1 MTQFAH
7 KKSLGQNFLK
17 NDAVIAQIVDLS
29 AITKDDVV
37 IEIGPGQGVL
47 TEALA
52 HKAKKVIAIELDDR
66 LIPVLEK
73 RFEKSD
79 NVTIVHGDV
88 LHMNINELIV
98 QYETYKVVANIP
110 YYITAPIIRLFLEQ
124 ECTPQMV
131 TLMVQKEMAE
141 RLSAEPGKMSIIAV
155 AAQYYAH
162 VTYGFT
168 VSRKDFD
175 PVPAVDSA
183 VITLTMKNEH
193 MGAKIATK
201 DLFRIVKMG
210 FSARRKT
217 LSNNLANGLH
227 VSKDDI
233 VAILH
238 AVAIK
243 ENVRAQE
250 LSVAQWISLTQKILQ
265 KGNCENESKK

>member
-17 NDAVIAQIVDLS
+17 NDAVIARIVDFS

-47 TEALA
+47 TEVLA
-52 HKAKKVIAIELDDR
+52 QRAKKVIAIELDDR
-66 LIPVLEK
+66 LISTLDK
-73 RFEKSD
+73 RFENFD

-88 LHMNINELIV
+88 LHMNINELIA
-98 QYETYKVVANIP
+98 QYDTYKVVANIP

-124 ECTPQMV
+124 ERSPQTV

-168 VSRKDFD
+168 VPREDFE

-193 MGAKIATK
+193 ADSNFDTK

-227 VSKDDI
+227 ISKDDV

-250 LSVAQWISLTQKILQ
+250 LSIAQWISLTQEILQ
-265 KGNCENESKK
+265 KRNCEDEGKK

>member
-17 NDAVIAQIVDLS
+17 NDAVIAQIVDFS

-52 HKAKKVIAIELDDR
+52 QRAKKVIAIELDDR
-66 LIPVLEK
+66 LISTLDK
-73 RFEKSD
+73 RFEECN

-88 LHMNINELIV
+88 LHMNINELIA
-98 QYETYKVVANIP
+98 QYDVYKVVANIP

-124 ECTPQMV
+124 EHSPKSLTF
-131 TLMVQKEMAE
+131 MVQKEMAE
-141 RLSAEPGKMSIIAV
+141 RLSAEPGQMSIIAV

-168 VSRKDFD
+168 VPRQDFE

-183 VITLTMKNEH
+183 VIQLTMKNER
-193 MGAKIATK
+193 MDASVDTK
-201 DLFRIVKMG
+201 DFFRIVKMG

-233 VAILH
+233 GAILT
-238 AVAIK
+238 AIAIK

-250 LSVAQWISLTQKILQ
+250 LSIAQWIALTQEILQ
-265 KGNCENESKK
+265 KGNRENDTKK